1 MRPRGFDVNLVP
13 ELNVVVLAPV
23 TIYEEPGFSG
33 RSIPL
38 GIGEHALPSD
48 FNDAAASVQVA
59 PGHVAWL
66 YQHADA
72 GGGYGLSVDLM
83 EDCLDLTEYGLSKQ
97 VSYVS
102 VFAATNASGHIWV
115 RGKGAG
121 ESYVPGHWERPRA
134 SGESPNDAHG
144 AVSPPLPSRAPQ
156 PVTTVEVSGS
166 AFHIT
171 SLGPQEAPHATA
183 WQHAVSHQL
192 GVLGS
197 DYRGPEP
204 IGSASFERASNNEVI
219 PDFFDFWVPQQ
230 QPRDH
235 REHPYFKRTCVGT
248 AKVEVSD
255 IEGTYRDQDLN
266 IYITPDEPYQYLITE
281 GHPREYT
288 NIMKAQYA
296 AGLSGFGKP
305 NCDDE
310 ESIRDFSVVEAEVQ
324 ASDDLASGVAEG
336 LRDRFAAGAAATGS
350 KIGVYGPWIYD
361 KGHCCHSEIH
371 PSEQIWWRENSNS
384 GTTYQLNVICD
395 ASKRFWWRS
404 QMDGDL
410 KLKPWGAPPIKGVF
424 AIAFEVALPGPEV
437 ATSPLEFVVTDISRH
452 NVMTRSSA
460 NETALFYNGMLLVK
474 FVPNGDS
481 FAASFEGVGL
491 GESGH
496 VRGFLVLETTV
507 GRLNQ
512 TLVTDDFPAG
522 TDVNSLNEDDE
533 HKVFEKEAGHYM
545 FSLAV
550 RKDDAPVVAPT

>member
-1 MRPRGFDVNLVP
+1 
-13 ELNVVVLAPV
+13 
-23 TIYEEPGFSG
+23 
-33 RSIPL
+33 
-38 GIGEHALPSD
+38 
-48 FNDAAASVQVA
+48 
-59 PGHVAWL
+59 
-66 YQHADA
+66 
-72 GGGYGLSVDLM
+72 
-83 EDCLDLTEYGLSKQ
+83 
-97 VSYVS
+97 
-102 VFAATNASGHIWV
+102 
-115 RGKGAG
+115 
-121 ESYVPGHWERPRA
+121 
-134 SGESPNDAHG
+134 
-144 AVSPPLPSRAPQ
+144 
-156 PVTTVEVSGS
+156 
-166 AFHIT
+166 
-171 SLGPQEAPHATA
+171 
-183 WQHAVSHQL
+183 
-192 GVLGS
+192 
-197 DYRGPEP
+197 
-204 IGSASFERASNNEVI
+204 
-219 PDFFDFWVPQQ
+219 
-230 QPRDH
+230 
-235 REHPYFKRTCVGT
+235 
-248 AKVEVSD
+248 
-255 IEGTYRDQDLN
+255 
-266 IYITPDEPYQYLITE
+266 LITE

-336 LRDRFAAGAAATGS
+336 LRDRFAAGAAATGN

-452 NVMTRSSA
+452 NVMTRSNA

-545 FSLAV
+545 FSLAI